1 MSTSSRPK
9 PSEPPAVNVARVHW
23 RTFSVMMVETR
34 FLYDGREFLNLMPN
48 ITYTGV
54 HDVDAVVDYFMR
66 HDKQLVGNPVFAE
79 AKNVDILKQ
88 SLRNLLG
95 SVNNEREFEEMLNFK
110 KLIFEQLVHYSDA
123 IEKMDSLKEDLREL
137 MVHRIYTGTELKL
150 LIWVFGQLYGKA
162 PDLSNKENRAP
173 QGFLRYLK
181 MNCKPDVTA
190 HFLALALRQFVRT
203 EYPDEKLYQDEK
215 FLMQSFNYL
224 CELVMETEDPKTFFE
239 TLQKQQEELRWLSEQ
254 LKENE
259 QRLAGGEADEELAQ
273 QQEKLR
279 LDFMTERL
287 EMDFLARVII
297 RLF

>member
-1 MSTSSRPK
+1 
-9 PSEPPAVNVARVHW
+9 
-23 RTFSVMMVETR
+23 
-34 FLYDGREFLNLMPN
+34 
-48 ITYTGV
+48 
-54 HDVDAVVDYFMR
+54 
-66 HDKQLVGNPVFAE
+66 
-79 AKNVDILKQ
+79 
-88 SLRNLLG
+88 
-95 SVNNEREFEEMLNFK
+95 
-110 KLIFEQLVHYSDA
+110 
-123 IEKMDSLKEDLREL
+123 